1 MKTKKEYQEALNTIK
16 FMCIGEASTE
26 FDFDTGLPLPREVY
40 IEDYFVEECKLLQEL
55 VDKNERLVAHVRLT
69 IKMLEENSPYAIETL
84 KEVIEKDWSED
95 ENNQS
100 N

>member
-1 MKTKKEYQEALNTIK
+1 MNKYQEAFENIIWNFKCVRTDAYKDLDDLKVSI
-16 FMCIGEASTE
+16 
-26 FDFDTGLPLPREVY
+26 D
-40 IEDYFVEECKLLQEL
+40 LLQEL
-55 VDKNERLVAHVRLT
+55 VDKNERLVAHVKLA

-84 KEVIEKDWSED
+84 KEVIEQDWSED